1 MKTKIITIK
10 KIIILAA
17 LVGLLAGCGATRETI
32 ISLSEGDI
40 KNVKALKNAS
50 RNLLKSWRFYS
61 GLIRKSLGVSIVRL
75 PSEAITAMEDLD
87 ELALTEGKLS
97 DYELGSAL
105 GSRVMLLGATVREA
119 IRLYA
124 PSVLDMLPRLM

>member
-1 MKTKIITIK
+1 MKNKVCIF
-10 KIIILAA
+10 ILI
-17 LVGLLAGCGATRETI
+17 GLISLLTACGATRETI
-32 ISLSEGDI
+32 INLSESDI
-40 KNVKALKNAS
+40 KNVEALKVVS

-87 ELALTEGKLS
+87 ELALTVDELS

-105 GSRVMLLGATVREA
+105 GSRIMLLGAVVREA

-124 PSVLDMLPRLM
+124 PSVLDLLPRLM

>member
-1 MKTKIITIK
+1 MKT

-17 LVGLLAGCGATRETI
+17 LVGLLGGCGATRQTI
-32 ISLSEGDI
+32 INLSESDI
-40 KNVKALKNAS
+40 KNVKALKTAS

-87 ELALTEGKLS
+87 KLALTVGKLS
-97 DYELGSAL
+97 DYQLGQAL
-105 GSRVMLLGATVREA
+105 GSRVMLLGSIVREA
-119 IRLYA
+119 IKLYA
-124 PSVLDMLPRLM
+124 PSLLDMLPRLL